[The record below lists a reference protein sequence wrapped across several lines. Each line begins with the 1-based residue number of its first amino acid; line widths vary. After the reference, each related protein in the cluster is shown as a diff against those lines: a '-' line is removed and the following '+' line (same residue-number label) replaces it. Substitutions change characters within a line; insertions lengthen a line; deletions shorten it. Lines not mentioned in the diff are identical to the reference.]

1 MAAAVAA
8 ATPWRSPGKEDKL
21 ITERNVDS
29 PTSVLFV
36 GTMEVEEQEQSVTS
50 QSTFQ
55 CNVDEGDWD
64 PELATGSP
72 LTEFCGGEVL
82 DINLRRKLFESFGR
96 SDETI
101 PWGEWIVESVV
112 DVEAATFQDIM
123 SGQVPNIILE
133 VIIGRRRSNLRDAI
147 FHDGMVVRKRE
158 LGEIRKRRYM
168 KRGDGTR
175 RHGRPP
181 DLALGGP
188 FGNNVSWNMGVYPG
202 RGPALI
208 SRADMIILTPTTTAT
223 MTVCPLGTEEGVA
236 CPVVVLKGLHRTIK
250 SRVARS
256 LRRRKCFPVDDEEWN
271 KKVARPIRTHLYKPL

>member
-8 ATPWRSPGKEDKL
+8 ATPWRSPGKEDRL

-82 DINLRRKLFESFGR
+82 DINLRRKMFESFER
-96 SDETI
+96 PDEII

-112 DVEAATFQDIM
+112 DVEAATFQDIK
-123 SGQVPNIILE
+123 SSQVANFQ
-133 VIIGRRRSNLRDAI
+133 IGTNKCANAKS
-147 FHDGMVVRKRE
+147 
-158 LGEIRKRRYM
+158 
-168 KRGDGTR
+168 
-175 RHGRPP
+175 
-181 DLALGGP
+181 
-188 FGNNVSWNMGVYPG
+188 
-202 RGPALI
+202 PAQQKE
-208 SRADMIILTPTTTAT
+208 RTPQAAR
-223 MTVCPLGTEEGVA
+223 L
-236 CPVVVLKGLHRTIK
+236 LKP
-250 SRVARS
+250 RVAWS
-256 LRRRKCFPVDDEEWN
+256 SSG
-271 KKVARPIRTHLYKPL
+271 IRHRLG